1 MPITPITSAQIR
13 AGRALLR
20 WSAADLSRASGVS
33 LPTIKRLEL
42 GQGVP
47 SIGVELLAAIQAS
60 LEGAGVQFLGEP
72 DRGPGVCLDSSAVAL
87 QPRPR
92 GIRKK

>member
-1 MPITPITSAQIR
+1 MPIILITSAQIR

-20 WSAADLSRASGVS
+20 WSAADLARASGVS

-42 GQGVP
+42 EQGVP
-47 SIGVELLAAIQAS
+47 SIGVGLLASIQAS

-72 DRGPGVCLDSSAVAL
+72 DRAPGVCLSSTAVAR
-87 QPRPR
+87 QPKPR
-92 GIRKK
+92 GIRRK